1 MQLLIVHR
9 DAEMGEQL
17 VRMVREHTG
26 HECDLVGSDVSALD
40 WGLRHAKCGLLLTQ
54 LEADGIDGLTLG
66 GALSEIF
73 PGLQILF
80 FPPYAGSER
89 RLEVAETKIF
99 PEPIDGDALLD
110 AIERAGKAGAR
121 SRDLFHVVDIVQ
133 MCCLARG
140 TGAIQIVK
148 DKRSGLLFLRSGQL
162 LHAETIAARGTKA
175 LLEIVEWEYV
185 EFAYDQS
192 VRPSAE
198 TIAAPWDEALIEA
211 VTFHKQQK
219 DLTSARRQRV

>member
-26 HECDLVGSDVSALD
+26 HECDLAPSALD
-40 WGLRHAKCGLLLTQ
+40 WGLCHTKCGLLLTQ

-133 MCCLARG
+133 MCCLAGRS
-140 TGAIQIVK
+140 GAIQIVK
-148 DKRSGLLFLRSGQL
+148 DKRSGLLFLRSGFQ
-162 LHAETIAARGTKA
+162 
-175 LLEIVEWEYV
+175 
-185 EFAYDQS
+185 
-192 VRPSAE
+192 
-198 TIAAPWDEALIEA
+198 
-211 VTFHKQQK
+211 KQQK
-219 DLTSARRQRV
+219 DLTSAGRQRV